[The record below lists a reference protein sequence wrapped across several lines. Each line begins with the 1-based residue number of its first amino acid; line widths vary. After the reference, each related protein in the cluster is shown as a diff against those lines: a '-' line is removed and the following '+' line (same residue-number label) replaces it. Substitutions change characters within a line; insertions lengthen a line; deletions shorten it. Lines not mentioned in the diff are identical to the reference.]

1 MRGKVDELISREIV
15 FPAYQHSV
23 FTTTEISFGHAPSPA
38 HKNIMTAFDTMEAIT
53 VLGSWDPRKGGGI
66 MLWHDGAMLEL
77 IPGATVLFPAGSKN
91 YSLVAVGPHETRY
104 VFRQYCHAGV
114 LRWIEKAG
122 RSDTEFD
129 LGAEPDE
136 IAAWNE
142 IREKRGRTSAKMFSK
157 IEDIFVI

>member
-1 MRGKVDELISREIV
+1 VRSKVDELISREIV

-38 HKNIMTAFDTMEAIT
+38 WKNIMTAFDTMEAIT

-66 MLWHDGAMLEL
+66 MFWHDGTMLEL
-77 IPGATVLFPAGSKN
+77 IPGATVLFPAGTKN
-91 YSLVAVGPHETRY
+91 YSLVAIAPHETRY

-114 LRWIEKAG
+114 LRWIEKGG

-129 LGAEPDE
+129 EGAGPDE
-136 IAAWNE
+136 IKAWNE
-142 IREKRGRTSAKMFSK
+142 IREKRGRASAKMFSK
-157 IEDIFVI
+157 IGDIFVI